1 MAQHATLTTMRE
13 INASVVLDAIRADPP
28 LSRAE
33 VSRRTGMTKPTV
45 ANALDLLLAAGL
57 VQETEPPAGET
68 HYGAVYFEPLDTLAH
83 VLALDI
89 GTRFVRGAV
98 SDLSGAVVARYD
110 ERIDGPA
117 PDVVLAGAHAVRD
130 RLTRDGPPLEL
141 AVAGVP
147 GVVDPEEGVIR
158 ESNRAALEGM
168 AIRTELGAVLGVA
181 TEVENDINLA
191 AIGEHA
197 SGAGKE
203 VDDFVFLSIGTG
215 VGAGL
220 ILGGRPHRGSR
231 GAAGE
236 VDNPAPGA
244 GVAPDSP
251 SADALLTWAAEWI
264 ADRAKPGSALAAAR
278 PGRVTAEAIFAADR
292 AGDPLAARILVEQAR
307 RTAVRIAEIVRVT
320 DVELVVLGGGVGL
333 ACTQIL
339 PRIEAELRVLLR
351 HPPRVAVSSL
361 GDAPVLVGA
370 MAMGSRLARQRYA
383 ERCISDVT
391 AGRS

>member
-1 MAQHATLTTMRE
+1 MAQHATLATMRE
-13 INASVVLDAIRADPP
+13 TNASMVLETIRADPP

-33 VSRRTGMTKPTV
+33 VSRRTGMTKPT
-45 ANALDLLLAAGL
+45 AAHALDLLLAAGL
-57 VQETEPPAGET
+57 VRETEPPAGEM

-98 SDLSGAVVARYD
+98 CDLSGAVVARYD
-110 ERIDGPA
+110 ERIDDPA
-117 PDVVLAGAHAVRD
+117 PEAVLAGAAAVRD
-130 RLTRDGPPLEL
+130 RLTGEGVPLEI
-141 AVAGVP
+141 AVVGVP

-168 AIRTELGAVLGVA
+168 AIRSELGEALGVA

-197 SGAGKE
+197 SGAGRE
-203 VDDFVFLSIGTG
+203 VADFVFLSIGAG

-244 GVAPDSP
+244 AVAPDSP
-251 SADALLTWAAEWI
+251 SADALLAWAAEWI
-264 ADRAKPGSALAAAR
+264 ADRAARGSVLAGTR

-307 RTAVRIAEIVRVT
+307 RTAVRIAEIVRVA
-320 DVELVVLGGGVGL
+320 DVGLVVLGGGIGL
-333 ACTQIL
+333 ACAQIL
-339 PRIEAELRVLLR
+339 PRIETELAALLR
-351 HPPRVAVSSL
+351 HPPKVVVSGL

-370 MAMGSRLARQRYA
+370 MAMGSRLARRSFSA
-383 ERCISDVT
+383 RRISAAT
-391 AGRS
+391 AVRS